1 LHFESL
7 AGPQWFSREN
17 QPNLKDK
24 SSAGQSLPAEVS
36 ASSLLN
42 RVEGEETSMPAAT
55 PTAKQGAPTASTDL
69 AVIKTQ
75 QQAAWSHTL
84 CLPGGECVMVRPARP
99 GDAENLQSYVRGPFA
114 TSRYNRFFGP
124 LRELPPA
131 ELARVTD
138 MNGPS
143 RVTLIA
149 EIGGSKPFVI
159 GELRY
164 AVLSDAA
171 CEFAISV
178 ADDWHRKGLGNLL
191 LGDLQC
197 RVRSL
202 GVESLVGDVL
212 RSNATM
218 LAFAHKAG
226 FDIAPRSDDPRAV
239 RIVKDISAPTGNA
252 L

>member
-1 LHFESL
+1 MIARSVMTVL
-7 AGPQWFSREN
+7 
-17 QPNLKDK
+17 
-24 SSAGQSLPAEVS
+24 SAPRS
-36 ASSLLN
+36 
-42 RVEGEETSMPAAT
+42 T
-55 PTAKQGAPTASTDL
+55 PT
-69 AVIKTQ
+69 
-75 QQAAWSHTL
+75 HTL
-84 CLPGGECVMVRPARP
+84 RLPGGERVTVRAARP
-99 GDAENLQSYVRGPFA
+99 DDAENLQSYVRGLSA

-131 ELARVTD
+131 ELARVTH

-149 EIGGSKPFVI
+149 EVGGPEPAVI

-178 ADDWHRKGLGNLL
+178 ADDWRGKGLGNLL

-197 RVRSL
+197 RVRAL

-212 RSNATM
+212 RSNGTM

-226 FDIAPRSDDPRAV
+226 FDIAARSGDPRAV
-239 RIVKDISAPTGNA
+239 RIVKDLSAPQAGVRCDELVAPA
-252 L
+252 LPMAA